1 MNHTKKV
8 GYVYDERMLLHQ
20 APGQFEIPERII
32 YINNELKKRGYL
44 NLLTQV
50 DASIITKEELCLAHD
65 EKYVDYMFHL
75 FTLSEA
81 QIKAALSKMDSMF
94 GNQHSLL
101 GARVAA
107 GSTLNLMKS
116 ILSGEV
122 RHGVANVRSPGH
134 HCFTNRS
141 GGFCFFNNAIIS
153 TKYAIKCGKR
163 VAVVDWDIHF
173 GDASFDILQHD
184 KNALFININRY
195 DNGGY
200 YPGTGK
206 GRETENVLS
215 IAINK
220 IAYDKDYYEIFNNQV
235 MPKLADFNP
244 DIIVV
249 SAGFDAAQHDP
260 LGGFKLTPECFYNM
274 TNMLLYF
281 KKPILMVLEGG
292 YNLNSISNSMAEC
305 TRALLE
311 DVKLL

>member
-1 MNHTKKV
+1 M
-8 GYVYDERMLLHQ
+8 
-20 APGQFEIPERII
+20 
-32 YINNELKKRGYL
+32 
-44 NLLTQV
+44 NLLTRV
-50 DASIITKEELCLAHD
+50 DASVISKEDLMLAHD
-65 EKYVDYMFHL
+65 EKYIDDMFYL
-75 FTLSEA
+75 FTLSEP
-81 QIKAALSKMDSMF
+81 QIIKALAKMDSMF

-107 GSTLNLMKS
+107 GSTLNLMKA
-116 ILSGEV
+116 ILNGEV

-134 HCFTNRS
+134 HCFADRP
-141 GGFCFFNNAIIS
+141 GGFCFFNNAIIA
-153 TKYAIKCGKR
+153 TKYAIQCGKR
-163 VAVVDWDIHF
+163 VAVIDWDIHF

-195 DNGGY
+195 DHGCF

-206 GRETENVLS
+206 AKNTDNVLS
-215 IAINK
+215 IEVNK
-220 IAYDKDYYEIFNNQV
+220 IAHDKDYYEIFNNQV
-235 MPKLADFNP
+235 LPKIADFNP

-249 SAGFDAAQHDP
+249 SAGFDAGQHDP

-281 KKPILMVLEGG
+281 KKPVLMVLEGG
-292 YNLNSISNSMAEC
+292 YNLTTISNSMAEC